1 MSGTAAAGEVDPR
14 FSRVREV
21 FEEQLAAPGELG
33 AAVCVTVDGRPV
45 ADLWGGFADAARTR
59 PWERDSVVNV
69 FSTTKG
75 LLAICAHRLADEGRL
90 DFDAPVARYW
100 PEFAQAGKGEMP
112 VGQVFDHSAGLAAVS
127 KPLPPEAMYEWE
139 TMTAA
144 LAEQEPWWEPGT
156 QHGYHALTF
165 GWLAG
170 ELVRRA
176 SGKSPR
182 EYLRDELAEP
192 LGADVQIGLAAEDD
206 ARAAEL
212 VPAPLPRPGEPN
224 MMAKA
229 LENPAGVAARAFLNP
244 LMRPDAVGSAAWRRA
259 EIPAANGFASA
270 RGLARIYGG
279 AACGTLDGVTVLS
292 PEGQAR
298 AGAERRAGP
307 DLVLMGLFAR
317 YGLGFMLGT
326 PGEPLGP
333 NAGSFGHSGAGG
345 SLGFADPEARVGF
358 GYVMNQMHS
367 GVYLIGPRANA
378 LVAAVY
384 ACL

>member
-1 MSGTAAAGEVDPR
+1 MPEAIAAGESDRR

-21 FEEQLAAPGELG
+21 FEAQLAAPGELG
-33 AAVCVTVDGRPV
+33 AAVCVTVDGRAV
-45 ADLWGGFADAARTR
+45 VDLWGGFADAGRTR
-59 PWERDSVVNV
+59 PWRRDSVVNV

-75 LLAICAHRLADEGRL
+75 LLALCAHHLADAGRL
-90 DFDAPVARYW
+90 DFDAPVRRYW

-112 VGQVFDHSAGLAAVS
+112 VAQLFDHSAGLAAIS
-127 KPLPPEAMYEWE
+127 KPLAPEAMYEWK

-144 LAEQEPWWEPGT
+144 LAEQETWWKPGT

-165 GWLAG
+165 GWLVG
-170 ELVRRA
+170 ELVWRA

-182 EYLRDELAEP
+182 AYLREELAGP

-206 ARAAEL
+206 ARAVEL
-212 VPAPLPRPGEPN
+212 VPAPLPQPGELN
-224 MMAKA
+224 LMAEVLK
-229 LENPAGVAARAFLNP
+229 NPAGVAARAFLNP
-244 LMRPDAVGSAAWRRA
+244 LMRPDAVGSVEWKRA

-270 RGLARIYGG
+270 RGLARLYGA
-279 AACGTLDGVTVLS
+279 AACGALDGVRVLS
-292 PEGQAR
+292 HAGQSH

-307 DLVLMGLFAR
+307 DLVLMGLFSR

-326 PGEPLGP
+326 PTEPLGP

-345 SLGFADPEARVGF
+345 SLGFADPGARIGF
-358 GYVMNQMHS
+358 GYVMNQMQS
-367 GVYLIGPRANA
+367 GAYLIGPRANA